1 MLKAGGGRTVA
12 ATFVTLGLAYGVWYS
27 FAVFL
32 VALLRD
38 FGWSR
43 SVVAGAFSTFTLV
56 HGLLAYPTGWLC
68 DRIGPRRLVLA
79 GGILLAAGLVLDGA
93 VRQPWQL
100 YLAFGVLTAFG
111 VAAAGWVPAVILVQ
125 RWYPHRLGT
134 VLGFTS
140 AGIGVGIFIVVPLSQ
155 VLIDGVGWRDAFRT
169 LGVVM
174 AVWIV
179 PAALWLVRDPPRPA
193 AAPVGARAGGG
204 DVSLRQALA
213 THRFWLIAV
222 AQGAASFVNQ
232 MLLAHQV
239 AYLVDHGVTTFVAAS
254 VVGVVGL
261 GSILGKAGGGWASD
275 MFGRE
280 LTYTVG
286 IALVAASIGT
296 LGLVALSPAPVW
308 AYLYGALVGVGYA
321 VTAPLM
327 PAVVSDLYRGRN
339 FGAIFGAVQVANA
352 VGGSAGP
359 WVAGRIFDVRGSYT
373 AAFVMALAAGAISTT
388 ALWWAAPRRGPDR
401 RP

>member
-43 SVVAGAFSTFTLV
+43 SVIAGAFSTFTLV
-56 HGLLAYPTGWLC
+56 HGLMAYPIGWLC
-68 DRIGPRRLVLA
+68 DRVGPRRLVLA
-79 GGILLAAGLVLDGA
+79 GGVLLAAGLVLDGA

-100 YLAFGVLTAFG
+100 YLAFGVLTALG

-140 AGIGVGIFIVVPLSQ
+140 AGIGVGIFVVVPSSQ
-155 VLIDGVGWRDAFRT
+155 VLIEGVGWRDAFRT

-213 THRFWLIAV
+213 ARRFWLIAV

-239 AYLVDHGVTTFVAAS
+239 AYLVDHGVTTLVAAS

-286 IALVAASIGT
+286 TALVAASIGT
-296 LGLVALSPAPVW
+296 LGLVALSPAPGW